1 MLAYEPGD
9 SPAHRL
15 DPRTKLAFQV
25 SFAVAA
31 FGHGSLEALGILTA
45 LAGLSNASAKL
56 SPVRALSAFRFPLAI
71 LVAAPLVA
79 GATAGPPWFDVG
91 DAAASA
97 LGSYR
102 VLLLLLVSAAYVA
115 TTPAR
120 DSQAAI
126 QWAIPGRTGVA
137 LGVGV
142 GLVFR
147 FFPVLRAD
155 LRSIRDAVA
164 ARGGDRNS
172 FVERARYVGARG
184 VGRAFRRADSL
195 ALALQA
201 RCFAWNPTLP
211 ALSLRARD
219 VPALALSVG
228 LLLSPLL

>member
-1 MLAYEPGD
+1 MLVYEPGD

-31 FGHGSLEALGILTA
+31 FGHGSLEALGALTVVA
-45 LAGLSNASAKL
+45 LVALGAAAV
-56 SPVRALSAFRFPLAI
+56 SPIRALSAFRLPLAI
-71 LVAAPLVA
+71 VVAAPLIA
-79 GATAGPPWFDVG
+79 GATVGAPWFDVE

-126 QWAIPGRTGVA
+126 QWAIPGRLGVL

-147 FFPVLRAD
+147 FFPVLRTD
-155 LRSIRDAVA
+155 LRSIRDAIA
-164 ARGGDRNS
+164 ARGGDRGS
-172 FVERARYVGARG
+172 FVERARRVGVQGLR
-184 VGRAFRRADSL
+184 RTFRRADRL

-211 ALSLRARD
+211 ALSPGARD
-219 VPALALSVG
+219 LPVLALSAG
-228 LLLSPLL
+228 LVLSPLL